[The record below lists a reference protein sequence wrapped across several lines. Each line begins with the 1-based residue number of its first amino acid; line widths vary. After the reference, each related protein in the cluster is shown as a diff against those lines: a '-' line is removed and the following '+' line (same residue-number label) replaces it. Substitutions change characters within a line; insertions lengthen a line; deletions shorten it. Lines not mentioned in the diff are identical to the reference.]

1 MPCRFPGLPA
11 KPAGRGFDELGQK
24 GVLYVE
30 LEEGRAQAQLLPLG
44 RRRYEILPV
53 DLSVSSLSTGDL
65 IGSLA
70 GFAILYTALLIVEY
84 WLMVRYAKLG
94 PSSLGT
100 GRYFFERKA

>member
-1 MPCRFPGLPA
+1 MRFCRWIC
-11 KPAGRGFDELGQK
+11 
-24 GVLYVE
+24 LY
-30 LEEGRAQAQLLPLG
+30 RASRQAN
-44 RRRYEILPV
+44 
-53 DLSVSSLSTGDL
+53 L